1 MAVIWAFLRE
11 KWKRSDAVAC
21 IWIGL
26 VVVIRYQTGM
36 ISSMI
41 NPNLGA
47 IAFWFSGFSSFILVG
62 YLTAVIFSLS

>member
-11 KWKRSDAVAC
+11 KWQRSDAVAC

-26 VVVIRYQTGM
+26 VVVIRNQTGM

-47 IAFWFSGFSSFILVG
+47 IAFWFSSFILVG
-62 YLTAVIFSLS
+62 YLTAMIFSLS